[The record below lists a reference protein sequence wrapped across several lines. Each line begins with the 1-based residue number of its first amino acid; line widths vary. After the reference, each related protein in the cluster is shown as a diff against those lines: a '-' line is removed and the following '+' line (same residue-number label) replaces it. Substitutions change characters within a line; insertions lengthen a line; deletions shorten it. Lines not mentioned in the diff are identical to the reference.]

1 MASNGDVYVVLGASG
16 GIGAPL
22 VRRLTASGAKV
33 VGLAR
38 DSARL
43 DNLCADIGP
52 GFVPV
57 VGDAREADAVG
68 AAVQRARDLAA
79 EVGGALRGAACLVGS
94 ILLKPAHT
102 TSPAELTEVLAQNLF
117 PAFHLVRAA
126 APALQGSGGG
136 ALTLMSSAA
145 ARHGLANHEAIAAA
159 KAAIEGLVRS
169 AAATYAP
176 RGVRVNAVAPGLVR
190 TPLAARLTGNPASLA
205 ASEAMH
211 PLGRIG
217 EPDDVAALVAW
228 TLGPEATWV
237 TGQVFGMDGG
247 LSSVA
252 GRAR

>member
-1 MASNGDVYVVLGASG
+1 MTDSGDVFLVLGATG

-22 VRRLTASGAKV
+22 VRRLIAGGARV

-38 DSARL
+38 DPGRL
-43 DNLCADIGP
+43 AALQAEVGL
-52 GFVPV
+52 VPV
-57 VGDAREADAVG
+57 PGDAREADAVA
-68 AAVQRARDLAA
+68 AAVQRARELAA
-79 EVGGALRGAACLVGS
+79 ESGGVLRGAACLVGS

-102 TSPAELTEVLAQNLF
+102 TSPAELSEVLAQNLF

-126 APALQGSGGG
+126 APVLQSQGRGG

-159 KAAIEGLVRS
+159 KAAVEGLVRS

-190 TPLAARLTGNPASLA
+190 TPLAARLTGNAASLA

-217 EPDDVAALVAW
+217 EPDEVAALVAW

-237 TGQVFGMDGG
+237 TGQVFGIDGG
-247 LSSVA
+247 LSSIA